1 MGAGMRKYWL
11 LAAAALLALGG
22 CNQMSQDRYGVYGDG
37 DFYIVVN
44 HATHRINFTNE
55 AQVSPEELLKGSE
68 KGEGL
73 TFTTWRDADSC
84 GLQDSKGN
92 VFLIP
97 RKEKRFD
104 RKNMFFEVV
113 PTDPVYA
120 KVNGE
125 DGAHETTVKLFAGG
139 LVRMGFTYDDAV
151 GIRSIDRYLPTGEFD
166 RKIVLQKGNGLLEH
180 CRGFALEDF
189 DWYNN
194 LSKK

>member
-1 MGAGMRKYWL
+1 MRKYWA
-11 LAAAALLALGG
+11 LAVGALLALSG

-37 DFYIVVN
+37 DFFIVVN

-55 AQVSPEELLKGSE
+55 AQVSAEELLKGSE

-73 TFTTWRDADSC
+73 GFTTWRDAHSC
-84 GLQDSKGN
+84 GLKDSKGN

-97 RKEKRFD
+97 RNGTRFD
-104 RKNMFFEVV
+104 RDNMFFEIV

-139 LVRMGFTYDDAV
+139 LIRMAYTYDDAV

-166 RKIVLQKGNGLLEH
+166 RKIVLQKGTGLLEH

-189 DWYNN
+189 GWYNQLN
-194 LSKK
+194 KKAK